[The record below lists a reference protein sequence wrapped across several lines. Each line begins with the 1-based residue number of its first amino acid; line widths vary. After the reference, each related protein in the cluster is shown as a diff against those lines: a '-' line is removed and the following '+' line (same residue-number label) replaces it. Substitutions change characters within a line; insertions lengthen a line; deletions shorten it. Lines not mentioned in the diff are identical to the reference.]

1 MVLSKVKKNSKCKI
15 KQVMGGCNARKRL
28 YELGLNSGAHLKM
41 VKNDFGP
48 IIISMS
54 GHKLA
59 IGRGLASHIVVEEEF

>member
-1 MVLSKVKKNSKCKI
+1 MVLSRVKKNNRCKI
-15 KQVMGGCNARKRL
+15 KQVMGGCHARKRL
-28 YELGLNSGAHLKM
+28 YELGLNSGAQLKM